1 MCVYIN
7 QIMPTKFKNTNKD
20 SGGNR
25 TFKCN
30 LKCSQCTGTTRGG
43 GRCKNRVCQGVVLCH
58 QHRKSVKLKVKQSGI
73 ARAGKGLFAWEPSN
87 GGNIFKKGDTI
98 GYYRG
103 ELISNKRMDKRYGKT
118 GNAPY
123 TVATSRSSV
132 AGNTNKN
139 IDAGCKRGLMSL
151 ANGSRG
157 MSGANAR
164 FIDNI
169 RPDKTIAV
177 KATKNIQH
185 NKEIVLHYGK
195 AYFDSMKKNTNKTR

>member
-1 MCVYIN
+1 
-7 QIMPTKFKNTNKD
+7 MPTKFKNTNKD

-87 GGNIFKKGDTI
+87 GGNIFKKGETI

>member
-1 MCVYIN
+1 
-7 QIMPTKFKNTNKD
+7 MPTKFKNTNKD

-157 MSGANAR
+157 MAGANAR

>member
-30 LKCSQCTGTTRGG
+30 LKCSQCTGTKRGG

-157 MSGANAR
+157 MAGANAR

>member
-1 MCVYIN
+1 
-7 QIMPTKFKNTNKD
+7 MPTKFKNTNKD